1 MALEQEFSTWKL
13 FHKSLHSSRRVFG
26 ELFDL
31 ARNNCAAASAA
42 VRPSIFEGMTM
53 AIVLALAV
61 EIEEIANQIEELNL
75 KRVKKD
81 G

>member
-1 MALEQEFSTWKL
+1 
-13 FHKSLHSSRRVFG
+13 
-26 ELFDL
+26 
-31 ARNNCAAASAA
+31 
-42 VRPSIFEGMTM
+42 MTM